1 MGGGECRSN
10 DYGAA
15 TYWDARYSSPSSTGG
30 SGGGRGG
37 EFFDWYQTYPALR
50 PLLRARL
57 PTSSRMLMLGC
68 GNSLLSEDM
77 VKDGY
82 EEVVNIDISSVVI
95 EQMREKHVDIPQLT
109 CNLIFIMDVR
119 DMSFFG
125 DETFDCVLD
134 KGTLDAMMCG
144 NDAPHGASKM
154 LEEVARLL
162 RPDGVYMLI
171 TYGAPKERVPLLYQ
185 AGCDRK
191 IKLYIMPTPGY
202 QLKRSNGAPLTE
214 TIMEEVALTEE
225 GQLPPDYVLK
235 DPESHFIYVCQKSD
249 AANGAPVVADEE
261 IITSK

>member
-95 EQMREKHVDIPQLT
+95 EQMREKH
-109 CNLIFIMDVR
+109 MDVR

-134 KGTLDAMMCG
+134 KGTLDAMM
-144 NDAPHGASKM
+144 
-154 LEEVARLL
+154 
-162 RPDGVYMLI
+162 I

-249 AANGAPVVADEE
+249 AANGAPVKSCSQSHNGMHMKTNQISVD
-261 IITSK
+261 